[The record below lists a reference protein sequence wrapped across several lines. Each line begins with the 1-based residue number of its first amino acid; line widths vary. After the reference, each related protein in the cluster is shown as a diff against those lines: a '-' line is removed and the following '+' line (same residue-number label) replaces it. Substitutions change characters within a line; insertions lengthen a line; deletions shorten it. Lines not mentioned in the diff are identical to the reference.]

1 MNVFALNAFY
11 PGFSKMRLINVRFE
25 HRMFFEEFNE
35 PGIPK
40 YAILSHTWEKDEI
53 SYAEASVL
61 FSFSFFSAPPKAGF
75 EKIKQFAAKARTL
88 GLDHIW
94 VDTCR

>member
-1 MNVFALNAFY
+1 MLD
-11 PGFSKMRLINVRFE
+11 SSIECSSR
-25 HRMFFEEFNE
+25 FNE

-61 FSFSFFSAPPKAGF
+61 FSFSIFSAPPKAGF

-88 GLDHIW
+88 GLDH
-94 VDTCR
+94 TSYPG

>member
-1 MNVFALNAFY
+1 
-11 PGFSKMRLINVRFE
+11 
-25 HRMFFEEFNE
+25 MFFEEFNE

-61 FSFSFFSAPPKAGF
+61 FSFSIFSAPPKAGF